1 MTTDDA
7 VTADAGRERRWSAQL
22 RDNILVPA
30 VVALLVALITSV
42 GIWLWQQDRL
52 QRWNSQVVVDI
63 EMTYDKALSI
73 RNAGHVGA

>member
-63 EMTYDKALSI
+63 EITYDKALSI